1 MFWPRTWALICVCH
15 LEPAPHD
22 APGEDGSA
30 LSPSLDELDAGP
42 ARLEEQA
49 VPDAAG
55 VAANHSR
62 QVERWLCPVVEVGNL
77 KATGGDR

>member
-1 MFWPRTWALICVCH
+1 MCH

-62 QVERWLCPVVEVGNL
+62 QVER
-77 KATGGDR
+77 